1 MAGFERAAQEYE
13 QAAHGE
19 VHVAVAQATEM
30 SRVDMLAR
38 VSALHHRGEQS
49 WTSPQV
55 MSLDQMNSVAGDA
68 LEKIRRILMSEASA
82 AL

>member
-30 SRVDMLAR
+30 SRV
-38 VSALHHRGEQS
+38 E
-49 WTSPQV
+49 V

-68 LEKIRRILMSEASA
+68 LDKIRRILMSEANAELLRHSRQSHGH
-82 AL
+82 LQE